1 MSGDDDTGRGSG
13 LGAEE
18 KARLARSI
26 TDLLPA
32 PEEIR
37 DDWGR
42 LIIETVLPEGVW
54 SRPGL
59 SQRDR
64 SLVTIAALTA
74 LNMPHELKLHVQRG
88 RENGL
93 TREEICELL
102 MHLAIYAGFPRSV
115 EGMRI
120 AREVFDAEAR

>member
-1 MSGDDDTGRGSG
+1 MSGDDNTGRGSG

-64 SLVTIAALTA
+64 SLATIAALTA

>member
-1 MSGDDDTGRGSG
+1 MSEKEMPGDPGG
-13 LGAEE
+13 LDAAE
-18 KARLARSI
+18 KQRLAREI
-26 TDLLPA
+26 TERLPA

-59 SQRDR
+59 NQRDR

-74 LNMPHELKLHVQRG
+74 LNMPHELKLHIQRG

-93 TREEICELL
+93 SRDEISELL
-102 MHLAIYAGFPRSV
+102 MHMAIYAGFPRSV

-120 AREVFDAEAR
+120 AREVFESESR